1 MTDGPLAGSVPAF
14 TRRSF
19 TALVLGAAS
28 VPALGAC
35 MRANPN
41 PEGDGGDGGTGA
53 NNPDG
58 AFHAAYPYTMP
69 PSGHFNF
76 TPGLTQAVTLG
87 IYREFTLPAGGL
99 WDWSAEEWLYLLAES
114 HEFNEKQ
121 FTYKLRQGLTWS
133 DDSPITTKDVELT
146 FWLRWLMNQQEW
158 PMISGLKAVDD
169 STVTFDLTAPSTI
182 LDRRILKTPILPAA
196 VYGDFGERAKKIF
209 EAGQA
214 TDSAEANSLREEV
227 SAWRPKD
234 NAKEVLSSGPFH
246 WDIESM
252 TDARLTLTKRD
263 SGLFADQVKF
273 KTIHIYNGET
283 NDITP
288 LVLDGTI
295 DYATHGF
302 PVSTQKNWESD
313 SNHRTLKPAIYGGTA
328 LLFGSNRHP
337 ELADAKF
344 RQAVAHAVDR
354 AEAGLISLDASA
366 KVSETMSGMPSI
378 LDERWLDDDTK
389 SKLNPYP
396 FDLDKAAG
404 LLEQA
409 GWKRS
414 NNQWQKPDGK
424 PAQYKLTFPSD
435 FADVPPSAQYYA
447 EKLTAF
453 GIKVELDGIE
463 SPNMTDRIYKSQFD
477 FVTGSWGGQ
486 EVHPSYAYTTAFIN
500 DNEPIA
506 RNQGGR
512 GIDFDLVR
520 EVPGMGKIDIQDLVI
535 KSGQGLDEDVQR
547 KLIQQLALIFNTELP
562 RLPMWERF
570 GNNPVQE
577 GPRVKAFPADDDP
590 ILQSAVYV
598 DNPIVMSLF
607 RGTIIPS

>member
-1 MTDGPLAGSVPAF
+1 MTDGPRPGAIPAL

-41 PEGDGGDGGTGA
+41 PGGDGGGDGGGA
-53 NNPDG
+53 TNPDG
-58 AFHAAYPYTMP
+58 VFHAAYPYVMP

-76 TPGLTQAVTLG
+76 TPGLVNAVALG
-87 IYREFTLPAGGL
+87 IYREFTLPAGAL
-99 WDWSAEEWLYLLAES
+99 WDWAAEEWLYLLAES
-114 HEFNEKQ
+114 HDYDEQK
-121 FTYKLRQGLTWS
+121 FTYQLRQGLTWS
-133 DDSPITTKDVELT
+133 DDSPVTTKDVEMT

-158 PMISGLKAVDD
+158 PMISGLKTVDD
-169 STVTFDLTAPSTI
+169 KTVEFELSAPSTMI
-182 LDRRILKTPILPAA
+182 DRRILKAPILPAA
-196 VYGDFGERAKKIF
+196 VYGGWGERAKKIF

-214 TDSAEANSLREEV
+214 TDSAEANTLREEI

-246 WDIESM
+246 WDIDSM

-313 SNHRTLKPAIYGGTA
+313 GKHRTLKPSIYSGTGI
-328 LLFGSNRHP
+328 LFGLNRRA
-337 ELADAKF
+337 EFKDARF
-344 RQAVAHAVDR
+344 RQAIAHAVDR
-354 AEAGLISLDASA
+354 AEAGLISLDTSA
-366 KVSETMSGMPSI
+366 KVSATMSGMPAL

-389 SKLNPYP
+389 AKLNPYP
-396 FDLDKAAG
+396 FDQDKAAA
-404 LLEQA
+404 LLEEA

-414 NNQWQKPDGK
+414 NNQWQTPDGK
-424 PAQYKLTFPSD
+424 PAEYQYTFPSD
-435 FADVPPSAQYYA
+435 FADVPPTAQYFA

-453 GIKVELDGIE
+453 GIKVALDGIE
-463 SPNMTDRIYKSQFD
+463 SPNMADRVAKSRFD
-477 FVTGSWGGQ
+477 ICHGGWGGGD
-486 EVHPSYAYTTAFIN
+486 VHPQYAYTAAFIT
-500 DNEPIA
+500 DNEPIT
-506 RNQGGR
+506 RNLGGR
-512 GIDFDLVR
+512 GIDYDLAR
-520 EVPGMGKIDIQDLVI
+520 EIPGMGKINIQDLVT
-535 KSGQGLDEDVQR
+535 KSGQGLNEDEQR
-547 KLIQQLALIFNTELP
+547 KLIQQLALIFNAELP
-562 RLPMWERF
+562 RLPIWERF
-570 GNNPVQE
+570 GNNPAQE
-577 GPRVKAFPADDDP
+577 GVRVKAFPGDDDP
-590 ILQSAVYV
+590 IWQSAAYT
-598 DNPIVMSLF
+598 DNPVVMSLY